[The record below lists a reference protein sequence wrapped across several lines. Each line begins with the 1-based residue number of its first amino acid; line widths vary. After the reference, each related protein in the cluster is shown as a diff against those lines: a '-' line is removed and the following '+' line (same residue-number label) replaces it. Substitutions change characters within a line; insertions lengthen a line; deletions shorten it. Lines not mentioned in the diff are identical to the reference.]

1 MLKCLGSSWCLGLW
15 EQTWNWVHWGR
26 PSTWVCT
33 VGLHQSKVYMDQTSA
48 RDQLGE
54 TSICA
59 CGGWSNTG
67 MGQGLDFAVASMVLG
82 IAQSLWPQVSAYYLG
97 CGVNKTCEELGSTG
111 ARPWGWETMG
121 AGLELGFMELVC
133 SLHPPGPA
141 WGWGGVDTWT
151 VVSQPGNG
159 PYWEP
164 GSRMLTGSHRNHPQ
178 ELQETVSA
186 GTCQEPGAMGAA
198 ESHGS

>member
-1 MLKCLGSSWCLGLW
+1 
-15 EQTWNWVHWGR
+15 
-26 PSTWVCT
+26 
-33 VGLHQSKVYMDQTSA
+33 MDQTSA

-141 WGWGGVDTWT
+141 WSWGGVDTWDRG
-151 VVSQPGNG
+151 QPAWQWALLRAWFKDAD
-159 PYWEP
+159 WEP
-164 GSRMLTGSHRNHPQ
+164 QKPSTGAAGDSQCWDVPGAWSYGSCREPW
-178 ELQETVSA
+178 ELASPEVNREPRFIEA
-186 GTCQEPGAMGAA
+186 HQEPIR
-198 ESHGS
+198 SPLGSGWH